1 MSKTPKQIADEA
13 MEAFTIT
20 YEDDVQDVQEV
31 SAEFIRDVIAEAIEA
46 DRAERRII
54 LRSED
59 GLTPWRV
66 RVDTPYEAYEQVGA
80 LLADGVS
87 PDRIVWE
94 K

>member
-13 MEAFTIT
+13 MDAFSIS
-20 YEDDVQDVQEV
+20 EDGDVNEV

-59 GLTPWRV
+59 GPTPWRV
-66 RVDTPYEAYEQVGA
+66 WVQTPYEAYEQVRD
-80 LLADGVS
+80 LLSDGVDPS
-87 PDRIVWE
+87 QIVWE